1 MNHVRFLI
9 IGIVLGGAF
18 GAKIGA
24 YFAQVLNA
32 PVSLELV
39 EFGFL
44 LGAGIGLLISFIF
57 QLMNAGVFKR
67 QEGMISK
74 RQLATF
80 NS

>member
-1 MNHVRFLI
+1 MNQVRFLI

-24 YFAQVLNA
+24 YFTQVLNA
-32 PVSLELV
+32 PASLELV

-67 QEGMISK
+67 QEGMMSK
-74 RQLATF
+74 RRLATI